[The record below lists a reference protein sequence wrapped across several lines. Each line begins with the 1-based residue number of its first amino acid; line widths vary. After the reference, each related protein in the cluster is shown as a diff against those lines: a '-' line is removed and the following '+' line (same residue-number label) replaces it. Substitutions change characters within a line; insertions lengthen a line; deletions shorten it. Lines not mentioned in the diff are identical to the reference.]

1 MLWGEQDVVRQSRS
15 QLSSSV
21 CPITA
26 PSPRF
31 LIYLG
36 GMITVK
42 MHLLA
47 FMEYL
52 LFQMLWGINSNL
64 SS

>member
-1 MLWGEQDVVRQSRS
+1 MLWGEQDVVQQSRS
-15 QLSSSV
+15 QLSSSA

-36 GMITVK
+36 GKITVK
-42 MHLLA
+42 MHLLT

-52 LFQMLWGINSNL
+52 LFQMP
-64 SS
+64 